1 MTFTD
6 EQILSTLPDVESAQR
21 FLTRF
26 EEKHAR
32 DFKTLTTNRSR
43 SLLSDV
49 LAIVSFSDFLAAT
62 LLENPGYLSWLDKRR
77 RDSGVRSKEELL
89 ESCAQ
94 FRSTNMSLEANAL
107 YEKFRRR
114 ELLRIFLRDIRRL
127 ATIAEI
133 TEEISNLA
141 DSILESAIAT
151 ACAEVDNR
159 FGRPQ
164 EEDAKGKARS
174 ASFCI
179 VALGKLGSRE
189 LNYSSDIDLLFLYSG
204 EGKTRGGSRK
214 SVTNR
219 EYFVKLAELIIKL
232 IGQNTAAPSAYRVD
246 MRLRPHGSLGALAM
260 SVEDTALYYENDA
273 RPWER
278 QVLIRSRAAAGEAP
292 LFTRLINRAERL
304 VFSSDVTPAQALEG
318 IREAKEKIDRK
329 NASGS
334 AYDVKLGRGG
344 IREIEFLAQ
353 GLQLAY
359 GGRDKWLRAPH
370 TLISL
375 SRLAEHKHISS
386 QELSEL
392 SSAYDFLR
400 RTEHVIQMENGLQ
413 THVLPTSAEK
423 LALLASRMKFAG
435 YNDFDSSLRLHT
447 KNVREIFDRVTE
459 KRGESPSS
467 ATSESFI
474 ESPEPFISASEPFT
488 SATKPFT
495 GVQKPFTSSQ
505 KPFTSAPKP
514 FTGVQKPFTSSQK
527 PFASAQKLFAGA
539 PESLLETLEFR
550 TTFAERLKDAKNFA
564 EELSTI
570 RKVYS
575 EENSKIRAADI
586 AGQISI
592 TGSKSLQTQLAEAS
606 IEAARNLAI
615 SKVGL
620 KGTFNALALGKLGSR
635 TMDYGSD
642 LDLVIVYDGEK
653 TKETGEK
660 HSRTVETFVNVLS
673 SITRDGNLYRVDLRL
688 RPHGSKGMIA
698 TPGEAFLRYL
708 REEAATWEFLAFVK
722 LRGLGEAESYARFL
736 EREARKIIHE
746 RAAQLPVD
754 ELRNETF
761 RVRTALEESHTS
773 ARRTGDVDIKYGA
786 GGMLDIYFATRFLQL
801 RDDVRDDDGDRSTAA
816 TLDRL
821 REKRSLPAESHA
833 GLIAAYDFLSR
844 LDHSLRLTIG
854 RTRSLLAV
862 NPAALTKT
870 ARDMGLGSADDLKE
884 QLSLHRLR
892 TREIFDDL
900 MAH

>member
-1 MTFTD
+1 MRFTD

-21 FLTRF
+21 FLTQF

-32 DFKTLTTNRSR
+32 DFKKLTTNR

-89 ESCAQ
+89 ESLAQ
-94 FRSTNMSLEANAL
+94 FRSVNSLLQPGAL

-164 EEDAKGKARS
+164 EEDSKGKARS

-204 EGKTRGGSRK
+204 EGKTRGGTRD

-260 SVEDTALYYENDA
+260 SLEDTALYYENDA

-278 QVLIRSRAAAGEAP
+278 QVLIRSRAAAGEAH

-334 AYDVKLGRGG
+334 AYDVKLGSGG

-359 GGRDKWLRAPH
+359 GGDDRWLRTPH

-413 THVLPTSAEK
+413 THVLPRSSEK
-423 LALLASRMKFAG
+423 LALLQARMKFAG
-435 YNDFDSSLRLHT
+435 FNDFERSLGLHT
-447 KNVREIFDRVTE
+447 KNVREIFERRIGKQTKTGSPASSLGDRPVRAQPLSIE
-459 KRGESPSS
+459 PQDRESTVDSLK
-467 ATSESFI
+467 T
-474 ESPEPFISASEPFT
+474 SASSLP
-488 SATKPFT
+488 ATCDYSNVFSDRLGNAKSYSDSF
-495 GVQKPFTSSQ
+495 
-505 KPFTSAPKP
+505 
-514 FTGVQKPFTSSQK
+514 
-527 PFASAQKLFAGA
+527 
-539 PESLLETLEFR
+539 SL
-550 TTFAERLKDAKNFA
+550 
-564 EELSTI
+564 I

-575 EENSKIRAADI
+575 EEMAKIKTADRGGHL
-586 AGQISI
+586 ALPA
-592 TGSKSLQTQLAEAS
+592 SKSLQTQLAEAS
-606 IEAARNLAI
+606 IGAARDLAI

-620 KGTFNALALGKLGSR
+620 KGTFDVLALGKLGSR

-642 LDLVIVYDGEK
+642 LDLVIAYDAEK
-653 TKETGEK
+653 TKETVEK

-673 SITRDGNLYRVDLRL
+673 SMTRDGNLYRVDLRL

-698 TPGEAFLRYL
+698 TSGEAFLRYL

-722 LRGLGEAESYARFL
+722 LRGLGLEESYARFL
-736 EREARKIIHE
+736 EREARNIIHE
-746 RAAQLPVD
+746 MAAQIPVD
-754 ELRNETF
+754 ELRSETY
-761 RVRTALEESHTS
+761 RVRTALEESRTGP
-773 ARRTGDVDIKYGA
+773 RRTGDVDIKYGA

-821 REKRSLPAESHA
+821 REKNSLPAESHA
-833 GLIAAYDFLSR
+833 GLISAYDFLSR
-844 LDHSLRLTIG
+844 LDHSVRLTIG

-862 NPAALTKT
+862 SPAALTKT
-870 ARDMGLGSADDLKE
+870 ARDMGLRSADDLNE

-900 MAH
+900 MAQ